1 MQNWLCYYKK
11 LVISVTKKYS
21 DFLSFFYNAIYNN
34 ELYAR
39 KASPHREMLMRCTF
53 LKGYFLV
60 VYMFYFVLT
69 TFTDFVVPS
78 VYLTVLMVKP
88 LPILDNLRP
97 ERSK

>member
-1 MQNWLCYYKK
+1 MQNWLCIIKVDICYE
-11 LVISVTKKYS
+11 KYS
-21 DFLSFFYNAIYNN
+21 VSQFLYNAIYNN

-39 KASPHREMLMRCTF
+39 KAPLHREMLMRCAF